1 MKNLFTP
8 LNIQL
13 KQLLLV
19 AGLSIGI
26 AANAQAATFEA
37 LVTEIGKD
45 YIVVRVQG
53 KEKKYQLSNLF
64 YPSTKYYANGQET
77 SFKTLYGVGYI
88 DKARIT
94 VNGDKVTRLEVIEL
108 HQ

>member
-1 MKNLFTP
+1 MKNLFTHFN
-8 LNIQL
+8 LRL
-13 KQLLLV
+13 RQLLLL

-26 AANAQAATFEA
+26 ATNAQAATFEA

-45 YIVVRVQG
+45 YIVVKIQG
-53 KEKKYQLSNLF
+53 KSKKYELSNLF

-94 VNGDKVTRLEVIEL
+94 VNGNKVTRLEVIEL
-108 HQ
+108 YQ